1 MLIRNV
7 CYYKIDISS
16 NKKNINLLFK
26 KFSID
31 NSFNNFLKCIRKKAL
46 KVALTHLIQAST
58 LDQLF

>member
-7 CYYKIDISS
+7 CYYKNDISS
-16 NKKNINLLFK
+16 DRKNKI
-26 KFSID
+26 SID
-31 NSFNNFLKCIRKKAL
+31 NSFNDFLKCIRKKAL